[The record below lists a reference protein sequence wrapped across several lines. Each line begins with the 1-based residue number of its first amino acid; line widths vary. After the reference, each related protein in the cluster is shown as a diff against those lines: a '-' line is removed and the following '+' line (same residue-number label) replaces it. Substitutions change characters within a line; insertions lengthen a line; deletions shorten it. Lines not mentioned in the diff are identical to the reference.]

1 MKRLLK
7 LALAFMLA
15 SALVA
20 PLVGC
25 DTSTS
30 PPMTSG
36 YSAPTA
42 AAPAPAPKAKP
53 KPKAKA
59 KPKAQPKAQPLDPN
73 YYSSPPPGANPSP
86 DSKGYND
93 QWHQVQ
99 GYTRADGTYV
109 APYYRRTKRSS
120 SSGSSGFGSGGFGS
134 GGFGS
139 P

>member
-1 MKRLLK
+1 MKRLLRV
-7 LALAFMLA
+7 ALAVLLA

-25 DTSTS
+25 EDGTS
-30 PPMTSG
+30 PPTTSG

-42 AAPAPAPKAKP
+42 AAPAPAPA
-53 KPKAKA
+53 PKAKA
-59 KPKAQPKAQPLDPN
+59 QPTDPN

-86 DSKGYND
+86 DSKGIND

-109 APYYRRTKRSS
+109 APHYRRTKDSS
-120 SSGSSGFGSGGFGS
+120 KSSGSSGFGSSSFGS

-139 P
+139 SSFGSP